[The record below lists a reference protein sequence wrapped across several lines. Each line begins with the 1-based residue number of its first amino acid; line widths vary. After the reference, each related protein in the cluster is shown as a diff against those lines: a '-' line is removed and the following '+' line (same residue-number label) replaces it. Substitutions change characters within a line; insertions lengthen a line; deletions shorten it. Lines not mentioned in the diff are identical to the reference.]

1 MRQIKQM
8 AEATYPAKPL
18 DPSQIDFGKTFTPNL
33 FRTEFRDG
41 DWQEPRIEPLRPFEL
56 HPGAI
61 VLHYAQTIFEG
72 LKAYPHKDGRIV
84 LFRPEMN
91 ARRFNRSAQR
101 MALPEV
107 EEDFFLDAVRQL
119 VETERFHVPPAPG
132 SLYIRPTMI
141 GSEPSI
147 GVKRAKECV
156 FFILALPAGS
166 YFKEARS
173 GPGAV
178 NVLVSE
184 SVARVCPGGTGSV
197 KAGGNY
203 AVTLQITQEAVRKGC
218 SQVLFLDAFERRRIE
233 EMGGMNV
240 FFVRDGE
247 LVTPPLSD
255 TILAGITR
263 DTILHLARDLEIPAR
278 ETVLEIEQVVEE
290 INNGRISEAIAC
302 GTAAAVTGIGALHFE
317 GGSVVR
323 IGEGQPGPITSRLY
337 ERLVG
342 IQYGELPDEHGWIHE
357 VCRVDAAVER

>member
-1 MRQIKQM
+1 MRQIKNM
-8 AEATYPAKPL
+8 AEVTHPAQSL

-33 FRTEFRDG
+33 FRTEYRDG
-41 DWQEPRIEPLRPFEL
+41 DWRDPRIEPLRPFEL

-72 LKAYPHKDGRIV
+72 LKAYPHKDGKLT

-91 ARRFNRSAQR
+91 ARRFNRSATR

-107 EEDFFLDAVRQL
+107 DEEFFLDAVRQL

-141 GSEPSI
+141 GSNPSI
-147 GVKRAKECV
+147 GVKAASECV
-156 FFILALPAGS
+156 FFILTLPAGS

-178 NVLVSE
+178 NVLVTE
-184 SVARVCPGGTGSV
+184 TVARACPGGTGSV

-203 AVTLQITQEAVRKGC
+203 AVTLQVTREAVRRGC
-218 SQVLFLDAFERRRIE
+218 SQVLFLDPLKHQLIE

-240 FFVRDGE
+240 FFVRNGE

-255 TILAGITR
+255 TILEGITR
-263 DTILHLARDLEIPAR
+263 NTILHLAADLGISASERA
-278 ETVLEIEQVVEE
+278 LDIEQVVAE
-290 INNGRISEAIAC
+290 INDGAISEAMAC
-302 GTAAAVTGIGALHFE
+302 GTAAAVTGIGAFHFE
-317 GGSVVR
+317 SGPVVR
-323 IGEGQPGPITSRLY
+323 IGEGQPGPVTSQLY

-342 IQYGELPDEHGWIHE
+342 IQYGDYPDEHGWVQE
-357 VCRVDAAVER
+357 VCRLDATVER